1 MAFVRSRYS
10 NIAAFSPFAGEDD
23 ITNEIDEIIDQ
34 CSSGGVDID
43 KYFKIMKT
51 LLSKNNW
58 SAELIKKAQK
68 MDSALFEHF
77 EDKSSIIFLGANTIL
92 EILVKMMAAF
102 DLVTDVAKGFDGV
115 LESMQMLN
123 QDKKK
128 LVKYGLQ
135 TKFID
140 DQKLKDFMSFVERTQ
155 YVYKNNWLPSL
166 GDFFVQA
173 YSSEVLLYTDFV
185 SRSKIGENQTMGFR
199 EFVENDQDFAKVIPE
214 LRPDQRENYDHFK
227 KKLIHSLDEQ
237 IQRFQG
243 SSRRSNT
250 ILPDEG
256 KSFGPSNTNPIDK
269 KREIEILKNFFRT
282 LSESRKN
289 DDEVTKNVEEVLEGV
304 QEVQDITKKV
314 VERYGGDFRK
324 IPDGNFPYVKGALN
338 DESFLDEYQS
348 TTLPATVFHI
358 LCDTTKSDIARA
370 HNDAMYKKL
379 LQILEDGAHYTDI
392 LPFFE
397 SAAMRLSFEL
407 LYGSYIVDKF
417 ESQDN
422 EGHLFCG
429 DANLQFSLYDQEI
442 LRKEAVKN
450 AEYGHVFRTRRG
462 YEALRCVEEREN
474 DTIRYLFYDLSPS
487 NFHEDYKP
495 HLYTKEDYDRELL
508 FAKPSNTITIDRQN
522 EKQGLDAKNKYEESV
537 IQTKKEQEGMR
548 KMLQWYSVHKIT
560 LTNFTN
566 ATKRLV
572 FFSRRSESFYYFPF
586 EAWGNKLL
594 KTLEEEFHSRLKRDN
609 KLDESKSTSILYDEE
624 LKIPNEELVDF
635 NFVMG
640 NDRLKSTTT
649 LNHMLG
655 LLSGLT
661 ILGGL
666 DVSFRL
672 VTREEEEA

>member
-1 MAFVRSRYS
+1 MNYFSISTSS
-10 NIAAFSPFAGEDD
+10 N
-23 ITNEIDEIIDQ
+23 
-34 CSSGGVDID
+34 
-43 KYFKIMKT
+43 K
-51 LLSKNNW
+51 
-58 SAELIKKAQK
+58 
-68 MDSALFEHF
+68 DSALFEHF

-256 KSFGPSNTNPIDK
+256 KSFGPSNTKPLQKGKPSRRSNTFLPDEGKSFGPSNTNPIDK

-338 DESFLDEYQS
+338 DESFLDEY
-348 TTLPATVFHI
+348 P
-358 LCDTTKSDIARA
+358 
-370 HNDAMYKKL
+370 
-379 LQILEDGAHYTDI
+379 
-392 LPFFE
+392 
-397 SAAMRLSFEL
+397 
-407 LYGSYIVDKF
+407 
-417 ESQDN
+417 
-422 EGHLFCG
+422 
-429 DANLQFSLYDQEI
+429 
-442 LRKEAVKN
+442 
-450 AEYGHVFRTRRG
+450 
-462 YEALRCVEEREN
+462 
-474 DTIRYLFYDLSPS
+474 
-487 NFHEDYKP
+487 
-495 HLYTKEDYDRELL
+495 
-508 FAKPSNTITIDRQN
+508 
-522 EKQGLDAKNKYEESV
+522 
-537 IQTKKEQEGMR
+537 
-548 KMLQWYSVHKIT
+548 
-560 LTNFTN
+560 
-566 ATKRLV
+566 
-572 FFSRRSESFYYFPF
+572 
-586 EAWGNKLL
+586 
-594 KTLEEEFHSRLKRDN
+594 
-609 KLDESKSTSILYDEE
+609 
-624 LKIPNEELVDF
+624 
-635 NFVMG
+635 
-640 NDRLKSTTT
+640 
-649 LNHMLG
+649 
-655 LLSGLT
+655 
-661 ILGGL
+661 
-666 DVSFRL
+666 
-672 VTREEEEA
+672 